1 MDKKNVNANK
11 YYPMGDLQNVLDSK
25 QIILYCIF
33 VQLLHGE
40 DKMQQYHY
48 PLEDG
53 FTERIHT
60 PGGVRSLVEGSL
72 LMKLLRDLDKDG
84 FNVDGP
90 LAELTAL
97 INYVTSS
104 QMSMQDLQTHLDY
117 CAEQLRKQT
126 R

>member
-1 MDKKNVNANK
+1 
-11 YYPMGDLQNVLDSK
+11 
-25 QIILYCIF
+25 
-33 VQLLHGE
+33 
-40 DKMQQYHY
+40 MQQYHY

-60 PGGVRSLVEGSL
+60 PGGVRSLVEGSH

-97 INYVTSS
+97 INYV
-104 QMSMQDLQTHLDY
+104 
-117 CAEQLRKQT
+117 
-126 R
+126 

>member
-1 MDKKNVNANK
+1 
-11 YYPMGDLQNVLDSK
+11 
-25 QIILYCIF
+25 
-33 VQLLHGE
+33 
-40 DKMQQYHY
+40 MQQYHY

-53 FTERIHT
+53 FAERIHT
-60 PGGVRSLVEGSL
+60 PGGVRSLVDGSH

-104 QMSMQDLQTHLDY
+104 QMSMRDLQTHLDY

>member
-1 MDKKNVNANK
+1 MNKNNIK
-11 YYPMGDLQNVLDSK
+11 TKIYYLLGNSK
-25 QIILYCIF
+25 NLVDRKNIICYCINI
-33 VQLLHGE
+33 QLSHGE

-48 PLEDG
+48 PLKDG

-60 PGGVRSLVEGSL
+60 PEGVRSLVEGSH
-72 LMKLLRDLDKDG
+72 LMALLRELDKDG

-126 R
+126 T

>member
-1 MDKKNVNANK
+1 
-11 YYPMGDLQNVLDSK
+11 
-25 QIILYCIF
+25 
-33 VQLLHGE
+33 
-40 DKMQQYHY
+40 MQQYHY
-48 PLEDG
+48 PLEEG

-60 PGGVRSLVEGSL
+60 PGGVRSLVEGSH

-104 QMSMQDLQTHLDY
+104 RCLCRICKHISTIVPNNYENKPD
-117 CAEQLRKQT
+117 KV
-126 R
+126 